1 MTGFKDLIV
10 VLGFDIHA
18 LIYSFL
24 LYVLLLENVR
34 ICWVKSHTA
43 VWILHLLLSEHLLS
57 QGAQHVRH
65 VFTLR
70 NLNNFEL
77 LLLKV

>member
-43 VWILHLLLSEHLLS
+43 IWILHLLLSEHLLS
-57 QGAQHVRH
+57 
-65 VFTLR
+65 
-70 NLNNFEL
+70 
-77 LLLKV
+77 